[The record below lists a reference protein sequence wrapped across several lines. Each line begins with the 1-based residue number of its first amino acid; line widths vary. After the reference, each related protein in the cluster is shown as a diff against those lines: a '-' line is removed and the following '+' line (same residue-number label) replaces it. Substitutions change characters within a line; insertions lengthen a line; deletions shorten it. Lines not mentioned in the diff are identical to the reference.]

1 MYNSHI
7 SKDFTQ
13 TGGIILSEVR
23 VRFAPSPT
31 GALHIGGGHTALFNW
46 LWARHNKGKFIL
58 RIEDTDLV
66 RSTKEYEQTI
76 MSGMVWLGLDWD
88 EGPDIGGDFGP
99 YRQSERLDIYRDYAE
114 QLVRDG
120 KAYRDG
126 EAIIFRVEPG
136 QDISFTDIV
145 YGQIDVMSDGLRE
158 KDSDKLKDIVIIKSD
173 GMPTYNYAVVI
184 DDHLMHIS
192 HVIRGEDHISNTPKQ
207 ILLYRA
213 LGWEVPEFAHLPMIL
228 GRDKKKLSKRH
239 GATSIYEYRDMGY
252 MPDSMF
258 NFLALLGWSA
268 GDDREIFTRAEAA
281 EWFELSRV
289 TRKAAVFDF
298 DKLNHINQEHLKR
311 LEPSVRLGMIRP
323 FWVEAGLPVD
333 EVEAKR
339 GVKYLEDA
347 LTLMEGR
354 GRTAKEMA
362 EFSDYFV
369 SFEPVKGRWKA
380 EGLDVEK
387 LKEFFVAVFGVEW
400 KAEKMEEAARAWIG
414 EHEGA
419 KMKDYAMPL
428 RYALTGM
435 KVSPGIF
442 EVAEHL
448 GREECE
454 ARLKYYGMM

>member
-1 MYNSHI
+1 MSDKN
-7 SKDFTQ
+7 
-13 TGGIILSEVR
+13 VR

-46 LWARHNKGKFIL
+46 LWARHNNGRFIL

-88 EGPDIGGDFGP
+88 EGPDIGGEFGP
-99 YRQSERLDIYRDYAE
+99 YRQSERLDIYREYAE
-114 QLVRDG
+114 KLVNDG

-126 EAIIFRVEPG
+126 EAIIFRVEHG
-136 QDISFTDIV
+136 QDISFRDIV

-184 DDHLMHIS
+184 DDHLMRIS

-268 GDDREIFTRAEAA
+268 GDDKEIFTRDEAA
-281 EWFELSRV
+281 ELFELSRV

-298 DKLNHINQEHLKR
+298 DKLNYINQEHLKA
-311 LEPSVRLGMIRP
+311 LDPMVRLSMVKP
-323 FWVEAGLPVD
+323 FWLEAGLPVD
-333 EVEAKR
+333 EVEASR
-339 GVKYLEDA
+339 GVNYLADS
-347 LTLMEGR
+347 LTLMAGR

-369 SFEPVKGRWKA
+369 SFEPVKSRWNSDSLDKA
-380 EGLDVEK
+380 K
-387 LKEFFVAVFGVEW
+387 LKEFYAELFRSDEW
-400 KAEKMEEAARAWIG
+400 KAEKLEEIARSWMNS
-414 EHEGA
+414 HEGA

-428 RYALTGM
+428 RFALTGM

-448 GREECE
+448 GVDECRK
-454 ARLKYYGMM
+454 RLEFFGLI

>member
-1 MYNSHI
+1 MDN
-7 SKDFTQ
+7 
-13 TGGIILSEVR
+13 VR

-46 LWARHNKGKFIL
+46 LWARHNNGKFIL

-88 EGPDIGGDFGP
+88 EGPDIGGECGP
-99 YRQSERLDIYRDYAE
+99 YRQSERLDIYREYAE

-120 KAYRDG
+120 RAYRDG

-136 QDISFTDIV
+136 QDISFRDIV
-145 YGQIDVMSDGLRE
+145 YGQIDVMSDGLKE
-158 KDSDKLKDIVIIKSD
+158 KDTDKLKDIVIIKSD

-184 DDHLMHIS
+184 DDHLMKIS

-207 ILLYRA
+207 ILIYRA
-213 LGWEVPEFAHLPMIL
+213 LGWEVPEFAHLPVIL

-268 GDDREIFTRAEAA
+268 GDDKEIFTRDEAA
-281 EWFELSRV
+281 QLFELSRV

-298 DKLNHINQEHLKR
+298 DKLNHINQEHLKA
-311 LEPSVRLGMIRP
+311 LPPDVRLGMVKP
-323 FWVEAGLPVD
+323 FWIEAGLPVA
-333 EVEAKR
+333 EAESSR
-339 GVKYLEDA
+339 GTKYLEDA

-369 SFEPVKGRWKA
+369 SFEPVKARWNA
-380 EGLDVEK
+380 EGVSKDTLR
-387 LKEFFVAVFGVEW
+387 EFFAALFASDEW
-400 KAEKMEEAARAWIG
+400 KAGKLEEIARSWVGAR
-414 EHEGA
+414 EGA

-428 RYALTGM
+428 RFALTGM

-442 EVAEHL
+442 EVAELL
-448 GREECE
+448 GRDECAE
-454 ARLKYYGMM
+454 RLKYYGLM

>member
-1 MYNSHI
+1 M
-7 SKDFTQ
+7 K
-13 TGGIILSEVR
+13 EVR

-46 LWARHNKGKFIL
+46 LWARHCGGKFVL

-66 RSTKEYEQTI
+66 RSTKEYEATI

-88 EGPDIGGDFGP
+88 EGPDIGGPCGP

-114 QLVRDG
+114 QLVNEG
-120 KAYRDG
+120 KAYKDG

-136 QDISFTDIV
+136 QDISFKDIV
-145 YGQIDVMSDGLRE
+145 YGQIDVMSDGLKE

-173 GMPTYNYAVVI
+173 GMPTYNYAVVVY
-184 DDHLMHIS
+184 DHLMKIS

-213 LGWEVPEFAHLPMIL
+213 LGWDVPEFAHLPMIL

-268 GDDREIFTRAEAA
+268 GDDKEIFTRPEAA

-298 DKLNHINQEHLKR
+298 DKLNHINQEHLKA
-311 LEPSVRLGMIRP
+311 LDPSVRLSMVRP
-323 FWVEAGLPVD
+323 FWEEAGLPVA
-333 EVEAKR
+333 EVEAAR
-339 GVKYLEDA
+339 GVKYLEDS

-354 GRTAKEMA
+354 GRTAKEMS

-369 SFEPVKGRWKA
+369 SFEPVKARWNA
-380 EGLDVEK
+380 DELDKEK
-387 LKEFFVAVFGVEW
+387 LRPFFEAVFASEW
-400 KAEKMEEAARAWIG
+400 KAGKLEEAARTWVG
-414 EHEGA
+414 SHEGA

-428 RYALTGM
+428 RFALTGM

-442 EVAEHL
+442 EVAELL

-454 ARLKYYGMM
+454 ARLKFYGLM

>member
-1 MYNSHI
+1 MDN
-7 SKDFTQ
+7 
-13 TGGIILSEVR
+13 VR

-46 LWARHNKGKFIL
+46 LWARHNGGKFIL

-88 EGPDIGGDFGP
+88 EGPDIGGECGP

-114 QLVRDG
+114 QLVREG

-126 EAIIFRVEPG
+126 DAIIFRVEHG
-136 QDISFTDIV
+136 QDISFRDIV
-145 YGQIDVMSDGLRE
+145 YGQIDVMSDGLKE
-158 KDSDKLKDIVIIKSD
+158 KDTDKLKDIVIIKSD

-184 DDHLMHIS
+184 DDHLMKIS

-207 ILLYRA
+207 ILIYRA

-268 GDDREIFTRAEAA
+268 GDDKEIFTRDEAA
-281 EWFELSRV
+281 QLFELSRV

-298 DKLNHINQEHLKR
+298 DKLNHINQEHLKA
-311 LEPSVRLGMIRP
+311 LPPDVRLGMVKP
-323 FWVEAGLPVD
+323 FWIESGLPVA
-333 EVEAKR
+333 EVESSR
-339 GVKYLEDA
+339 GTKYLEDA

-369 SFEPVKGRWKA
+369 SFEPVKSRWNA
-380 EGLDVEK
+380 DELDKEK
-387 LKEFFVAVFGVEW
+387 LRPFFAALFASDEW
-400 KAEKMEEAARAWIG
+400 KAGKLEEIARSWVG
-414 EHEGA
+414 SREGA

-428 RYALTGM
+428 RFALTGM

-442 EVAEHL
+442 EVAELL
-448 GREECE
+448 GRDECE
-454 ARLKYYGMM
+454 KRLKFFGLL

>member
-1 MYNSHI
+1 MTEI
-7 SKDFTQ
+7 KD
-13 TGGIILSEVR
+13 VR

-88 EGPDIGGDFGP
+88 EGPDIGGNYGP
-99 YRQSERLDIYRDYAE
+99 YRQSERLDIYRDYANR
-114 QLVRDG
+114 LVDEG

-126 EAIIFRVEPG
+126 DAIIFKVESG
-136 QDISFTDIV
+136 QDISFRDIV

-184 DDHLMHIS
+184 DDHLMKIS

-268 GDDREIFTRAEAA
+268 GDDKEIFTRNEAA
-281 EWFELSRV
+281 ELFELSRV

-298 DKLNHINQEHLKR
+298 DKLNYINQEHLKA
-311 LEPSVRLGMIRP
+311 LDPMVRLSMVKP
-323 FWVEAGLPVD
+323 FWIEAGLPVE
-333 EVEAKR
+333 EVEAER
-339 GVKYLEDA
+339 GEKYLADS
-347 LTLMEGR
+347 LTLMAGR

-362 EFSDYFV
+362 DFSDYFV
-369 SFEPVKGRWKA
+369 SFEPVKSRWNSD
-380 EGLDVEK
+380 GLDKEK
-387 LKEFFVAVFGVEW
+387 LKDFYAALFASDEW
-400 KAEKMEEAARAWIG
+400 KAQKLEEIARSWIG
-414 EHEGA
+414 SHEGA

-428 RYALTGM
+428 RFALTGM

-448 GREECE
+448 GIDECRK
-454 ARLKYYGMM
+454 RLEYYGLM

>member
-1 MYNSHI
+1 MTEKSD
-7 SKDFTQ
+7 K
-13 TGGIILSEVR
+13 VR

-46 LWARHNKGKFIL
+46 LWARHCGGKFIL
-58 RIEDTDLV
+58 RIEDTDLE
-66 RSTKEYEQTI
+66 RSTKEYEETI

-88 EGPDIGGDFGP
+88 EGPDIGGNYGP
-99 YRQSERLDIYRDYAE
+99 YRQSDRLDIYRDYAE
-114 QLVRDG
+114 KLVNEG
-120 KAYRDG
+120 KAYKDG
-126 EAIIFRVEPG
+126 NAIIFKVEPG
-136 QDISFTDIV
+136 QDISFRDIV

-184 DDHLMHIS
+184 DDHLMNIT

-213 LGWEVPEFAHLPMIL
+213 LGWDVPEFAHLPMIL

-268 GDDREIFTRAEAA
+268 GDDKEIFTRPQAA

-298 DKLNHINQEHLKR
+298 DKLNHINQEHLKA
-311 LEPSVRLGMIRP
+311 LDPFVRLSMVKP
-323 FWVEAGLPVD
+323 FWLEKNLPVD
-333 EVEAKR
+333 SHDD
-339 GVKYLEDA
+339 KYLADA
-347 LTLMEGR
+347 LTLMAGR
-354 GRTAKEMA
+354 GQTAKEMA

-369 SFEPVKGRWKA
+369 SFEPVKSRWNA
-380 EGLDVEK
+380 EGVDREK
-387 LKEFFVAVFGVEW
+387 LKPFFADLFSHEW
-400 KAEKMEEAARAWIG
+400 EAETLEQAARDWISS
-414 EHEGA
+414 HEGA

-428 RYALTGM
+428 RFALTGM
-435 KVSPGIF
+435 KVSPGVF
-442 EVAEHL
+442 EVAEIL
-448 GREECE
+448 GRDECKK
-454 ARLKYYGMM
+454 RLEFYGLI

>member
-1 MYNSHI
+1 M
-7 SKDFTQ
+7 
-13 TGGIILSEVR
+13 SEKNDNVR

-46 LWARHNKGKFIL
+46 LWARHNNGKFIL

-66 RSTKEYEQTI
+66 RSTKEYEETI
-76 MSGMVWLGLDWD
+76 MSGMKWLGLDWD
-88 EGPDIGGDFGP
+88 EGPDIGGNYGP
-99 YRQSERLDIYRDYAE
+99 YRQSERLDIYREYANK
-114 QLVRDG
+114 LVDEG
-120 KAYRDG
+120 KAYKDG
-126 EAIIFRVEPG
+126 DAIIFKVEPG
-136 QDISFTDIV
+136 QDISFNDMV
-145 YGQIDVMSDGLRE
+145 YGQIDVMSDGLKE

-184 DDHLMHIS
+184 DDHSMKIT

-207 ILLYRA
+207 ILIYRA
-213 LGWEVPEFAHLPMIL
+213 LGWEVPTFAHLPMIL

-268 GDDREIFTRAEAA
+268 GDDKEIFTRSQAA

-289 TRKAAVFDF
+289 TKKAAVFDF
-298 DKLNHINQEHLKR
+298 DKLNYINQEHLKA
-311 LEPSVRLGMIRP
+311 LDPMVRLSMVKP
-323 FWVEAGLPVD
+323 FWIEAGL
-333 EVEAKR
+333 EVEKHDD
-339 GVKYLEDA
+339 KYLADA
-347 LTLMEGR
+347 LTLMAGR

-369 SFEPVKGRWKA
+369 SFEPVKARWTPEGLDKAKLNEFFNALFASNDWKA
-380 EGLDVEK
+380 EAL
-387 LKEFFVAVFGVEW
+387 
-400 KAEKMEEAARAWIG
+400 EEIARNFIAS
-414 EHEGA
+414 HEGA

-442 EVAEHL
+442 EVAEL
-448 GREECE
+448 MGKDECE
-454 ARLKYYGMM
+454 KRVKFYFG

>member
-1 MYNSHI
+1 MTEKSDN
-7 SKDFTQ
+7 
-13 TGGIILSEVR
+13 VR

-46 LWARHNKGKFIL
+46 LWARHNNGKFIL

-88 EGPDIGGDFGP
+88 EGPDIGGNYGP
-99 YRQSERLDIYRDYAE
+99 YRQSERLDIYREYANK
-114 QLVRDG
+114 LVDEG

-136 QDISFTDIV
+136 HDISFKDIV

-158 KDSDKLKDIVIIKSD
+158 KDSDKLKDLVLIKSD
-173 GMPTYNYAVVI
+173 GMPTYNYAVVV
-184 DDHLMHIS
+184 DDHLMRIT

-207 ILLYRA
+207 ILIYRA

-268 GDDREIFTRAEAA
+268 GDDKEIFTRPQAA

-298 DKLNHINQEHLKR
+298 DKLNYINQEHLKAID
-311 LEPSVRLGMIRP
+311 PSVRLSMVKP
-323 FWVEAGLPVD
+323 FWIEAGLPVSEHD
-333 EVEAKR
+333 D
-339 GVKYLEDA
+339 KYLAEA
-347 LTLMEGR
+347 LTLMAGR

-369 SFEPVKGRWKA
+369 SFEPVKARWNA
-380 EGLDVEK
+380 EGLDKEK
-387 LKEFFVAVFGVEW
+387 LKPFFAELLSHDW
-400 KAEKMEEAARAWIG
+400 KAEELEQAARNWIAG
-414 EHEGA
+414 QEGA

-428 RYALTGM
+428 RFALTGM

-442 EVAEHL
+442 EVAEL
-448 GREECE
+448 MGRSECE
-454 ARLKYYGMM
+454 KRLRFYELI

>member
-1 MYNSHI
+1 MSN
-7 SKDFTQ
+7 DN
-13 TGGIILSEVR
+13 VR

-46 LWARHNKGKFIL
+46 LWARHNNGKFIL

-88 EGPDIGGDFGP
+88 EGPDIGGEYGP
-99 YRQSERLDIYRDYAE
+99 YRQSERLDIYREYANR
-114 QLVRDG
+114 LVDEG

-126 EAIIFRVEPG
+126 EAIIYRVEAG
-136 QDISFTDIV
+136 QDISFKDIV

-184 DDHLMHIS
+184 DDHLMRIS

-268 GDDREIFTRAEAA
+268 GDDKEIFSRKEAA
-281 EWFELSRV
+281 ELFELSRV

-298 DKLNHINQEHLKR
+298 DKLNYINQEHLKA
-311 LEPSVRLGMIRP
+311 LDPYVRLSMIKP
-323 FWVEAGLPVD
+323 FWIEAGLPVAD
-333 EVEAKR
+333 VEAER
-339 GVKYLEDA
+339 GKNYLADA
-347 LTLMEGR
+347 LTLMAGR

-362 EFSDYFV
+362 DFSDYFV
-369 SFEPVKGRWKA
+369 SFEPVKSRWNSD
-380 EGLDVEK
+380 GLDKEK
-387 LKEFFVAVFGVEW
+387 LKDFYSALFNAHEW
-400 KAEKMEEAARAWIG
+400 KAAELEEIARSWISS
-414 EHEGA
+414 HEGA

-428 RYALTGM
+428 RFALTGM

-448 GREECE
+448 GIDECRK
-454 ARLKYYGMM
+454 RLEYFGLM

>member
-1 MYNSHI
+1 M
-7 SKDFTQ
+7 
-13 TGGIILSEVR
+13 SEVR

-46 LWARHNKGKFIL
+46 LWARHNNGKFIL
-58 RIEDTDLV
+58 RIEDTDLA

-88 EGPDIGGDFGP
+88 EGPDIGGNYGP
-99 YRQSERLDIYRDYAE
+99 YRQSERLDIYRDYAN
-114 QLVRDG
+114 QLVDAG
-120 KAYRDG
+120 KAYKDG
-126 EAIIFRVEPG
+126 EAIIFRVEAG
-136 QDISFTDIV
+136 QDISFKDMV

-173 GMPTYNYAVVI
+173 GMPTYNYAVVV
-184 DDHLMHIS
+184 DDHLMRIT

-207 ILLYRA
+207 ILIYRA

-258 NFLALLGWSA
+258 NFIALLGWSA
-268 GDDREIFTRAEAA
+268 GDDKEIFTRDEAA
-281 EWFELSRV
+281 ELFELSRV

-298 DKLNHINQEHLKR
+298 DKLNYINQEHLKA
-311 LEPSVRLGMIRP
+311 LPPEVRLSMVRP
-323 FWVEAGLPVD
+323 FWIEAGLPVE
-333 EVEAKR
+333 EVEASR

-347 LTLMEGR
+347 LTLMAGR

-369 SFEPVKGRWKA
+369 SFEPVKARWNAEGIDKEKLRPFFEAIFANEAWKA
-380 EGLDVEK
+380 EELEG
-387 LKEFFVAVFGVEW
+387 VA
-400 KAEKMEEAARAWIG
+400 RSWIG

-428 RYALTGM
+428 RFALTGM

-442 EVAEHL
+442 EVAEL
-448 GREECE
+448 MGREECRK
-454 ARLKYYGMM
+454 RLEFYGLL

>member
-1 MYNSHI
+1 MSN
-7 SKDFTQ
+7 DN
-13 TGGIILSEVR
+13 VR

-46 LWARHNKGKFIL
+46 LWARHNNGKFIL

-88 EGPDIGGDFGP
+88 EGPDIGGEYGP
-99 YRQSERLDIYRDYAE
+99 YRQSERLDIYREYANR
-114 QLVRDG
+114 LVDEG

-126 EAIIFRVEPG
+126 EAIIYRVESG
-136 QDISFTDIV
+136 QDISFKDIV

-184 DDHLMHIS
+184 DDHLMRIS

-213 LGWEVPEFAHLPMIL
+213 LGWDVPEFAHLPMIL

-268 GDDREIFTRAEAA
+268 GDDKEIFSRKEAA
-281 EWFELSRV
+281 ELFELSRV

-298 DKLNHINQEHLKR
+298 DKLNYINQEHLKA
-311 LEPSVRLGMIRP
+311 LDPYVRLSMIKP
-323 FWVEAGLPVD
+323 FWIEAGLPVAD
-333 EVEAKR
+333 VEAER
-339 GVKYLEDA
+339 GKNYLADA
-347 LTLMEGR
+347 LTLMAGR

-362 EFSDYFV
+362 DFSDYFV
-369 SFEPVKGRWKA
+369 SFEPVKSRWNSD
-380 EGLDVEK
+380 GLDKEK
-387 LKEFFVAVFGVEW
+387 LKDFYSALFNAHEW
-400 KAEKMEEAARAWIG
+400 KAAELEEIARSWISS
-414 EHEGA
+414 HEGA

-428 RYALTGM
+428 RFALTGM

-448 GREECE
+448 GIDECRK
-454 ARLKYYGMM
+454 RLEYFGLM

>member
-1 MYNSHI
+1 M
-7 SKDFTQ
+7 
-13 TGGIILSEVR
+13 SEKSDSVR

-46 LWARHNKGKFIL
+46 LWARHNNGKFIL

-66 RSTKEYEQTI
+66 RSTKEYEETI
-76 MSGMVWLGLDWD
+76 MSGMKWLGLDWD
-88 EGPDIGGDFGP
+88 EGPDIGGACGP
-99 YRQSERLDIYRDYAE
+99 YRQSERLDIYREYAE
-114 QLVRDG
+114 KLVSEG

-126 EAIIFRVEPG
+126 EAIIFKVEPG
-136 QDISFTDIV
+136 QDISFKDIV

-158 KDSDKLKDIVIIKSD
+158 KDTDKLKDIVIIKSD

-184 DDHLMHIS
+184 DDHLMNIT

-207 ILLYRA
+207 ILIYRA
-213 LGWEVPEFAHLPMIL
+213 LGWNVPEFAHLPMIL

-268 GDDREIFTRAEAA
+268 GDDKEIFTRSEAA
-281 EWFELSRV
+281 ELFELSRV

-298 DKLNHINQEHLKR
+298 DKLNYINQEHLKA
-311 LEPSVRLGMIRP
+311 LDPTVRLSMVKP
-323 FWVEAGLPVD
+323 FWIEAGLPVAEHD
-333 EVEAKR
+333 D
-339 GVKYLEDA
+339 KYLADA
-347 LTLMEGR
+347 LTLMAGR
-354 GRTAKEMA
+354 GRTAIEMS

-369 SFEPVKGRWKA
+369 SFEPVKARYTP
-380 EGLDVEK
+380 EGLDTAS
-387 LKEFFVAVFGVEW
+387 LKEFFAALFESPEW
-400 KAEKMEEAARAWIG
+400 KAEALENIARSWVG
-414 EHEGA
+414 SREGA
-419 KMKDYAMPL
+419 KMKDFAMPL

-442 EVAEHL
+442 EVAELL
-448 GREECE
+448 GRDECE
-454 ARLKYYGMM
+454 KRIKYYFG

>member
-1 MYNSHI
+1 MTEKTDN
-7 SKDFTQ
+7 
-13 TGGIILSEVR
+13 VR

-46 LWARHNKGKFIL
+46 LWARHNNGKFIL

-88 EGPDIGGDFGP
+88 EGPDIGGNYGP
-99 YRQSERLDIYRDYAE
+99 YRQSERLDIYREYAE
-114 QLVRDG
+114 KLVAEG
-120 KAYRDG
+120 KAYKDG
-126 EAIIFRVEPG
+126 EAIIFKVEPG
-136 QDISFTDIV
+136 QDISFKDIV

-173 GMPTYNYAVVI
+173 GMPTYNYAVVV
-184 DDHLMHIS
+184 DDHLMRIT

-268 GDDREIFTRAEAA
+268 GDDKEIFTRPEAA
-281 EWFELSRV
+281 ELFELSRV

-298 DKLNHINQEHLKR
+298 DKLNYINQEHLKA
-311 LEPSVRLGMIRP
+311 LDPMVRLSMVKP
-323 FWVEAGLPVD
+323 FWIEAGLS
-333 EVEAKR
+333 VEKHSDQ
-339 GVKYLEDA
+339 YLADS
-347 LTLMEGR
+347 LTLMAGR

-369 SFEPVKGRWKA
+369 SFEPVKARWNA
-380 EGLDVEK
+380 EGLDKEK
-387 LKEFFVAVFGVEW
+387 LKPFFKALFESPEW
-400 KAEKMEEAARAWIG
+400 KHEKLEEIARAWVSSQ
-414 EHEGA
+414 EGA

-428 RYALTGM
+428 RFALTGM

-442 EVAEHL
+442 EVAEHM

-454 ARLKYYGMM
+454 TRLKYYGLL